1 MADITISGLID
12 VPTLLGSQVL
22 PISDGSTTYKTT
34 IASLTAAG
42 KPVITATGGTE
53 TIITERG
60 VRYKVHAFTTVGT
73 GSLNIA
79 TASNNPTVE
88 VLIVAGGGGGGGEL
102 AGGGGAGGVYY
113 SKSIPITA
121 GNKTVNV
128 GTGGIAGGTTRYVNT
143 VGGDGGLSQFDIY
156 SVAGGGGGG
165 TYWQS
170 NLTYTNGRTGGC
182 GGGAGSV
189 DSSPFATGGTGSR
202 GTNNVLG
209 GNGGGGGNS
218 SYTSHAGGGGGG
230 AGGNGETADPYYMGG
245 EGGTGILCD
254 ITGVAVFYA
263 GGGAGSTAYTNAA
276 FTRINGGLG
285 GGGAGG
291 AWYGYPNN
299 LAGVNGTDGLGGG
312 GGGGN
317 YGSAPAGGGKGGS
330 GIVIVRYP
338 IY

>member
-1 MADITISGLID
+1 
-12 VPTLLGSQVL
+12 
-22 PISDGSTTYKTT
+22 
-34 IASLTAAG
+34 
-42 KPVITATGGTE
+42 
-53 TIITERG
+53 
-60 VRYKVHAFTTVGT
+60 
-73 GSLNIA
+73 
-79 TASNNPTVE
+79 
-88 VLIVAGGGGGGGEL
+88 
-102 AGGGGAGGVYY
+102 
-113 SKSIPITA
+113 
-121 GNKTVNV
+121 
-128 GTGGIAGGTTRYVNT
+128 
-143 VGGDGGLSQFDIY
+143 
-156 SVAGGGGGG
+156 
-165 TYWQS
+165 
-170 NLTYTNGRTGGC
+170 
-182 GGGAGSV
+182 
-189 DSSPFATGGTGSR
+189 
-202 GTNNVLG
+202 
-209 GNGGGGGNS
+209 
-218 SYTSHAGGGGGG
+218 
-230 AGGNGETADPYYMGG
+230 MGG

>member
-1 MADITISGLID
+1 MADATISQLTQI
-12 VPTLLGSQVL
+12 PALGGTASL
-22 PISDGSTTYKTT
+22 PISDGANTYRTTVTQ
-34 IASLTAAG
+34 LTSCNL
-42 KPVITATGGTE
+42 PIITATGGTE

-88 VLIVAGGGGGGGEL
+88 VLIVAGGGGGGGEF

-113 SKSIPITA
+113 SKSIPVTA

-128 GTGGIAGGTTRYVNT
+128 GTGGIAGGTTRFTNT
-143 VGGDGGLSQFDIY
+143 VGGDGGLSQFDMY

-182 GGGAGSV
+182 GGGAGAI
-189 DSSPFATGGTGSR
+189 DNSPFATGGTGSR

-209 GNGGGGGNS
+209 GNGGAGGNS
-218 SYTSHAGGGGGG
+218 AENSYSGGGGGG
-230 AGGNGETADPYYMGG
+230 AGGNGETADPRYMGG

-263 GGGAGSTAYTNAA
+263 GGGAGSTCYNNVA

-299 LAGVNGTDGLGGG
+299 LAGGNGTDGLGGG